1 MPTDKRQRKRG
12 GHQAR
17 HLAMQQARRRQQQAR
32 RNRVIAATFVVVALI
47 VGLSVAFTGG
57 KESTDV
63 ATTGTTTTSTTAQV
77 TASGAR
83 VAALPPVPVGES
95 IKGETPCPNPD
106 GSSPRTI
113 VFEKPPK
120 LCVNVAKTYTAE
132 MTTTKGVLVIALD
145 VKAATKTVNN
155 FVVLARYHFYDGIS
169 FHRVV
174 PGFVI
179 QGGDPKQTGQG
190 GPGYTFED
198 EPPKPGSYK
207 VGSVASARS
216 QVPNTNGSQFFIVS
230 GDAGVAVPPNYSL
243 FGQVTQG
250 LDVVK
255 AIDAVGTPESPT
267 DPNGGRP
274 TEVVTVKSITIK
286 ET

>member
-12 GHQAR
+12 GRQAR
-17 HLAMQQARRRQQQAR
+17 QLAEQRARRRQQAR
-32 RNRVIAATFVVVALI
+32 RNRVIAATFVIVALI

-57 KESTDV
+57 KDATNV

-95 IKGETPCPNPD
+95 IKGDTPCPNAD
-106 GSSPRTI
+106 GTSPRTI

-120 LCVNVAKTYTAE
+120 LCVNVAKTYSAE
-132 MTTTKGVLVIALD
+132 MLTTKGLLVISLD

-169 FHRVV
+169 FHRIV

-190 GPGYTFED
+190 GPGYAFED
-198 EPPKPGSYK
+198 ELPKPGSYK
-207 VGSVASARS
+207 IGSVAMAKT
-216 QVPNTNGSQFFIVS
+216 QQPNTNGSQFFIIS
-230 GDAGVAVPPNYSL
+230 GDAGVGLAPNYSL

-274 TEVVTVKSITIK
+274 TEAVTIKSITIK
-286 ET
+286 ES